1 MTVIQFYATGGKKQ
15 VQNLLRRRDEE
26 SEGLVVVDQ
35 DVPAFE
41 QYARL
46 GDPVTAR
53 KNHLAIGSA
62 PLRQN
67 LIRRREDFADPGL
80 AHEQL
85 VPAFDQVATI
95 ETRIYVA
102 GFDPDVCGY
111 PATQFLLRRRA
122 EFDFLLAHDSLIP
135 PFETLATLTQT
146 VGFAA
151 SQLIP
156 RFPQV
161 ADVRHI
167 TLAEADQLVPDFDQ
181 AVVVAHLGFL
191 NAQHEYT
198 IEDFTNE
205 ATIGTVPRLTLAHT
219 FPMFGTFAHATN
231 YDFTDPNP
239 NRTLTV
245 KAEDRVLVIKAP

>member
-1 MTVIQFYATGGKKQ
+1 MTTIQFRATGGKKR
-15 VQNLLRRRDEE
+15 VQNRLRRRDEE
-26 SEGLVVVDQ
+26 GSGLAVADQ
-35 DVPAFE
+35 DVPAFG
-41 QYARL
+41 QYAR
-46 GDPVTAR
+46 
-53 KNHLAIGSA
+53 IGSPETSRHNQIA
-62 PLRQN
+62 AGKPLRQN
-67 LIRRREDFADPGL
+67 LIRRREDFL
-80 AHEQL
+80 AAGFTHGQTI
-85 VPAFDQVATI
+85 PAFAQTAAI
-95 ETRIYVA
+95 QARIYVA
-102 GFDPDVCGY
+102 GFDADVCGY

-122 EFDFLLAHDSLIP
+122 EFNYLLAHDSLIP

-151 SQLIP
+151 SQIIP

-167 TLAEADQLVPDFDQ
+167 TVAEADQLVPDFDQ

-191 NAQHEYT
+191 NATHEHAV
-198 IEDFTNE
+198 EDFINE
-205 ATIGTVPRLTLAHT
+205 VTAGTVPRLTVAHT

-245 KAEDRVLVIKAP
+245 KREERVLVIKAP